1 MSKPIPA
8 SSKLPKLGLVLPV
21 ASGTFALT
29 TGYNFKDV
37 RHIVKE

>member
-29 TGYNFKDV
+29 TGDNFKDV